1 MMEIMVYQL
10 THLEIKFYDL
20 KKEGKDGVINFE
32 GNTSK
37 FFQDIGLANEK
48 GAAIHIINEAQ
59 NAEYTINGITG
70 SSSTNT
76 VEALPGVKIELLKVT
91 EQK

>member
-32 GNTSK
+32 GTHLNFSR
-37 FFQDIGLANEK
+37 
-48 GAAIHIINEAQ
+48 
-59 NAEYTINGITG
+59 YRV
-70 SSSTNT
+70 S
-76 VEALPGVKIELLKVT
+76 
-91 EQK
+91 

>member
-20 KKEGKDGVINFE
+20 KKREKDGVINFE

-48 GAAIHIINEAQ
+48 VQRSI
-59 NAEYTINGITG
+59 
-70 SSSTNT
+70 
-76 VEALPGVKIELLKVT
+76 
-91 EQK
+91 